1 VIGYYHRT
9 SQSSID
15 RILTTADH
23 HMCFISSGYSSLTPG
38 EHYRCCSEPPMP
50 EASVFLDK
58 TQISEIFVCVRLD
71 FCLVNNFAK
80 RKWPEAEFDATTFRL
95 EG

>member
-1 VIGYYHRT
+1 
-9 SQSSID
+9 
-15 RILTTADH
+15 
-23 HMCFISSGYSSLTPG
+23 
-38 EHYRCCSEPPMP
+38 MP